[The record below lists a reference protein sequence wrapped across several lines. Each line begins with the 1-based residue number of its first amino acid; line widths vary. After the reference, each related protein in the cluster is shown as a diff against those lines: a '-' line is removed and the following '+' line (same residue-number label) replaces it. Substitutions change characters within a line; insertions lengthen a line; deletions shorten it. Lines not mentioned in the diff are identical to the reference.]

1 MQTATLIGIIPI
13 NGPGPVDLGPVDL
26 GPVDLVPVVSVLAN
40 VDGQW

>member
-26 GPVDLVPVVSVLAN
+26 VPLDLVPVVPVLA
-40 VDGQW
+40 DYHGQC